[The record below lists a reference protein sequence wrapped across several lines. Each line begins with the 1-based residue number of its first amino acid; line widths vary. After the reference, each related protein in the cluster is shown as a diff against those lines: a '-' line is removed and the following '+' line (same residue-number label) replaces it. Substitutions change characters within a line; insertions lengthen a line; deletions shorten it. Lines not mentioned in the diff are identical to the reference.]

1 MLRAAEGKVLPCSK
15 RGKLPPKNW
24 ILSQKCLSSDRDGG
38 EARGVR
44 REVGTD
50 LQNGH
55 HLQAQQT
62 VSTKQGKENKQ
73 TNKIKNTNKQTR

>member
-15 RGKLPPKNW
+15 RGELPPKNW
-24 ILSQKCLSSDRDGG
+24 ILSQKFLSSDRDSG

-62 VSTKQGKENKQ
+62 VSTKQGKENK
-73 TNKIKNTNKQTR
+73 IKNTNKQTR